1 MTNRITEL
9 LHANGNIGA
18 ANGIKVKGMLKLL
31 RIPPTSKNS
40 RNLAAEIQECR
51 RQWREVDGIENYI
64 LSDTSHG
71 YYLPLNADEAVRF
84 LSSQDKR
91 AIQAFSTVKTLRQHL
106 KNIGLLN

>member
-18 ANGIKVKGMLKLL
+18 ANGIKVKEILKLL
-31 RIPPTSKNS
+31 KIAPTSKNS
-40 RNLAAEIQECR
+40 RKITAEIQECR

-71 YYLPLNADEAVRF
+71 YYLPLDINEAVRF
-84 LSSQDKR
+84 LSTQDNR

-106 KNIGLLN
+106 KSKGLL